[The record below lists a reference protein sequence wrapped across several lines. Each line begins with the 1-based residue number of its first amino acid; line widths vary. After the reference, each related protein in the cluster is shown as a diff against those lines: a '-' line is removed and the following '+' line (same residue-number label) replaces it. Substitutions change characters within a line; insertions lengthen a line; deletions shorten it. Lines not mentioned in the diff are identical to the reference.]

1 MEETM
6 SKMSNRSVCGFLG
19 VMALGLSLLVG
30 PAYADVISDWNAK
43 AQAIQVEKQLP
54 PSVAAREMAILHV
67 VMFEAVNAIDRRY
80 AAYQLKLAAEPGFSK
95 EATAAAAAY
104 AVLIALYPDQQ
115 PKLDAAL
122 ASSLA
127 GIAEGEPKA
136 KGIDLGRNAAAG
148 ILALRANDG
157 ANAPETYRPHTSA
170 GVYVPTVVPLFS
182 TVGAITPWVMATGSQ
197 FRPPPPPALISTT
210 WTKDVNEIRELG
222 SRTSTVRTAEQT
234 NIGRFWF
241 FVGPQT
247 WSPILRQVVANRD
260 MELVDCARLFA
271 LAAMAGHDAL
281 IAVFD
286 AKYTYNFWRPITAI
300 RNADLSKNDATPRE
314 ASWLPLGDT
323 PMHPE
328 YPCAHCITSAAVGTV
343 IQKIVGNDV
352 AEITLTS
359 PTAPGVTRKWTRIQD
374 YMDEVSQARIYAGF
388 HYRFSTEAGA
398 DMGRKIGELAVATKL
413 LGAKAVRPN
422 LQD

>member
-1 MEETM
+1 MEEAM
-6 SKMSNRSVCGFLG
+6 NKRSVFNILAVTAFGL
-19 VMALGLSLLVG
+19 ALFV
-30 PAYADVISDWNAK
+30 AHARADSITDWNAK
-43 AQAIQVEKQLP
+43 AEAIHIQKQLP
-54 PSVAAREMAILHV
+54 PAPSSREMAILHV

-80 AAYQLKLAAEPGFSK
+80 AAYKLNLPAEPNFSK
-95 EATAAAAAY
+95 EAAAAAAAH
-104 AVLIALYPDQQ
+104 AVLIALHPDQQ
-115 PKLDAAL
+115 SKLDAAL
-122 ASSLA
+122 ATSLV

-136 KGIDLGRNAAAG
+136 KGIDLGKKAAAG
-148 ILALRANDG
+148 ILALCANDG
-157 ANAPETYRPHTSA
+157 ATTPETYRPYTIA
-170 GVYVPTVVPLFS
+170 GIYVPTVVPVFS
-182 TVGAITPWVMATGSQ
+182 TVGAIRPWVMTTGSQ
-197 FRPPPPPALISTT
+197 FRPPPPPALTSST

-247 WSPILRQVVANRD
+247 WSPILRQVAASKD

-286 AKYTYNFWRPITAI
+286 AKYAYNLWRPITAI

-328 YPCAHCITSAAVGTV
+328 YPCAHCITSAAVGTI
-343 IQKIVGNDV
+343 IQKVVGNDV

-398 DMGRKIGELAVATKL
+398 DMGRKIAELAVTTKL
-413 LGAKAVRPN
+413 LDAKAPVR
-422 LQD
+422 

>member
-1 MEETM
+1 MEEAM
-6 SKMSNRSVCGFLG
+6 NKRSVFGILSITT
-19 VMALGLSLLVG
+19 LGLALLVG
-30 PAYADVISDWNAK
+30 PVRADPISDWNAK
-43 AQAIQVEKQLP
+43 AQAIQIEKQLP
-54 PSVAAREMAILHV
+54 PAVSAREMAILHV
-67 VMFEAVNAIDRRY
+67 AMFEAVNAIDRRY
-80 AAYQLKLAAEPGFSK
+80 AAYRLNLPAEPGFSK

-136 KGIDLGRNAAAG
+136 KGIDLGKKAAAG

-170 GVYVPTVVPLFS
+170 GVYVPTVVPVFS
-182 TVGAITPWVMATGSQ
+182 TVGTITPWVMTAGSQ
-197 FRPPPPPALISTT
+197 FRPPPPPALTSPT

-222 SRTSTVRTAEQT
+222 SRASTVRTAEQT

-247 WSPILRQVVANRD
+247 WTPILRQVAASKN

-271 LAAMAGHDAL
+271 LASMAGHDAG

-286 AKYTYNFWRPITAI
+286 AKYTYNLWRPITAI

-328 YPCAHCITSAAVGTV
+328 YPCAHCITSAAVGTI
-343 IQKIVGNDV
+343 IQKVVGNDV

-388 HYRFSTEAGA
+388 HYRFSTVTGA
-398 DMGRKIGELAVATKL
+398 DMGRKIAELAVTTKL
-413 LGAKAVRPN
+413 LGAKAPRAN
-422 LQD
+422 LGD

>member
-30 PAYADVISDWNAK
+30 PAHADVISDWNAK

-182 TVGAITPWVMATGSQ
+182 TVGAITPWVMTTGSQ
-197 FRPPPPPALISTT
+197 FRPPPPPALTSTT

-247 WSPILRQVVANRD
+247 WSPILRQVVVNRD

-343 IQKIVGNDV
+343 IQKMVGNDV
-352 AEITLTS
+352 AEITLSS

>member
-1 MEETM
+1 M

-30 PAYADVISDWNAK
+30 PVHADVISDWNAK
-43 AQAIQVEKQLP
+43 AQAIQVEKQLS

-157 ANAPETYRPHTSA
+157 A
-170 GVYVPTVVPLFS
+170 GV
-182 TVGAITPWVMATGSQ
+182 
-197 FRPPPPPALISTT
+197 
-210 WTKDVNEIRELG
+210 
-222 SRTSTVRTAEQT
+222 
-234 NIGRFWF
+234 
-241 FVGPQT
+241 
-247 WSPILRQVVANRD
+247 
-260 MELVDCARLFA
+260 
-271 LAAMAGHDAL
+271 
-281 IAVFD
+281 
-286 AKYTYNFWRPITAI
+286 
-300 RNADLSKNDATPRE
+300 
-314 ASWLPLGDT
+314 
-323 PMHPE
+323 
-328 YPCAHCITSAAVGTV
+328 
-343 IQKIVGNDV
+343 
-352 AEITLTS
+352 
-359 PTAPGVTRKWTRIQD
+359 
-374 YMDEVSQARIYAGF
+374 
-388 HYRFSTEAGA
+388 
-398 DMGRKIGELAVATKL
+398 
-413 LGAKAVRPN
+413 
-422 LQD
+422 